1 MSKKTMS
8 VMEMG
13 RLLGLK
19 KTDSYYVANK
29 GWFKII
35 LVGGKRR
42 IMIDSFEEWYR
53 NQSHYKKRPEVN
65 DCGNDD
71 GKDQPAESGSRCPES
86 DVPAAEGI

>member
-1 MSKKTMS
+1 MQKKTMS

-35 LVGGKRR
+35 LVNGKRR
-42 IMIDSFEEWYR
+42 IMIDSFEEWY
-53 NQSHYKKRPEVN
+53 NTQSHYHKIVEDDNNGRT
-65 DCGNDD
+65 GN
-71 GKDQPAESGSRCPES
+71 ERT
-86 DVPAAEGI
+86 V